1 MARVLDASLPTVV
14 DLPDGSVELRPD
26 PKSAR
31 QLKLLLGYYAV
42 VSTGLSAALVVWA
55 LTQPR
60 IPWLYA
66 LLPLVVSLSL
76 DLYGWYVIRPPV
88 LRADAIEVSSVA
100 PMARKRM
107 ARSDLVLIL
116 RGQVL
121 AQGRRSTWFK
131 SYLFVARDGKIAI
144 QAPALN
150 FVPEGMA
157 EFAQRLGVP
166 LRGDFSEKVKAT
178 VDLSKT
184 I

>member
-1 MARVLDASLPTVV
+1 VARVLEASLPTVV
-14 DLPDGSVELRPD
+14 DLPDGSFELRPD
-26 PKSAR
+26 PKLAQ
-31 QLKLLLGYYAV
+31 QLKQLVGYYAL

-66 LLPLVVSLSL
+66 LLPLVVSISI
-76 DLYGWYVIRPPV
+76 DLFAWYVIRPPV
-88 LRADAIEVSSVA
+88 LKADAMEVSSVA
-100 PMARKRM
+100 PMSRKRM
-107 ARSDLVLIL
+107 PRSDLALIV

-131 SYLFVARDGKIAI
+131 SYLFVARGGQIAI

-150 FVPEGMA
+150 FVPESVA
-157 EFAQRLGVP
+157 EFARRLGAP
-166 LRGDFSEKVKAT
+166 LRGDFSEKVKGT

-184 I
+184 D